1 LPAPP
6 PPPLRRRRALAVDPA
21 PGPPQRL
28 GPGDDAPAPGP
39 TGRAGP
45 HPPSPAPP
53 HLRPRL
59 ARGRRQRGRPHAP
72 GWLAGPGHALPLR
85 RQRRGRAGQRRPSRA
100 TSGGPLRP
108 LDDARPCG
116 GYCATAS
123 PGGPDLASPDGR
135 FRPQGSALMVATAV
149 PTTVPV
155 PPGPSALYKAPTVA
169 GFDDVPFLVKEDL
182 FRQVKADMRFPDYL
196 YGCYECG
203 ICVAVCPSARFYDFS
218 PRRIAQAAGRE
229 DVELLYQQM
238 QEDIWECSQ
247 CFSCLRCPRGNNPG
261 GIILIMRE
269 VAINNGLA
277 SAREALEGYSRII
290 FKIMSTGTQVSPD
303 MLQPDAFPDWGPE
316 VKDVSDNL
324 ELWRRALPPET

>member
-1 LPAPP
+1 ME
-6 PPPLRRRRALAVDPA
+6 
-21 PGPPQRL
+21 
-28 GPGDDAPAPGP
+28 
-39 TGRAGP
+39 T
-45 HPPSPAPP
+45 
-53 HLRPRL
+53 
-59 ARGRRQRGRPHAP
+59 
-72 GWLAGPGHALPLR
+72 
-85 RQRRGRAGQRRPSRA
+85 
-100 TSGGPLRP
+100 
-108 LDDARPCG
+108 
-116 GYCATAS
+116 
-123 PGGPDLASPDGR
+123 
-135 FRPQGSALMVATAV
+135 TAV
-149 PTTVPV
+149 PTTAAVPAG
-155 PPGPSALYKAPTVA
+155 PGALYKAPTAA
-169 GFDDVPFLVKEDL
+169 GFGDVAYEVKADL
-182 FRQVKADMRFPDYL
+182 FRQVKADARFPDYL
-196 YGCYECG
+196 YGCYDCG

-277 SAREALEGYSRII
+277 SARQALEGYSRIV

-324 ELWRRALPPET
+324 DLWRRALPPETHHTTSASWEVDEKTLVELYLIWFHTGVLDMIKQVDEGLHMILSEVMEERLEDAGIEL